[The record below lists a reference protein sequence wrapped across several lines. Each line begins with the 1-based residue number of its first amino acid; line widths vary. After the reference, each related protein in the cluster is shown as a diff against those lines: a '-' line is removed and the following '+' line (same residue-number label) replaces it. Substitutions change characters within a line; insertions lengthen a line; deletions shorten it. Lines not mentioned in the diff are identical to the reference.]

1 MAYVTHLKPDG
12 TYQPLKAHEENVAA
26 LAGKFA
32 EALARRRMASER
44 GCCTTSA
51 NTATTG
57 RNGSAIRNTRP
68 RWITPRRERSWH
80 GN

>member
-32 EALARRRMASER
+32 EAFGAKAHGER
-44 GCCTTSA
+44 TCLHIPKYGEGVSA
-51 NTATTG
+51 N
-57 RNGSAIRNTRP
+57 
-68 RWITPRRERSWH
+68 
-80 GN
+80 

>member
-26 LAGKFA
+26 LPENLPKHST
-32 EALARRRMASER
+32 RRRMASER

-57 RNGSAIRNTRP
+57 RNGSAIRNIRP
-68 RWITPRRERSWH
+68 RWITPRRARSWH